1 MFDDDA
7 FLAEGF
13 QADVFVAESR
23 RSVNSL
29 SELQQGLED
38 YIAKS
43 DNALVNI
50 INNDYAAFLKLSS
63 MLVDID
69 ALVAGLRQP
78 LNQLEGKVVDVR
90 NVVQEPLEA
99 QEDLLAKLSF
109 VQEKK
114 RIIKLCLSARE
125 TLGHVEKQVLQLQN
139 HSSCDSEALGRA
151 SQRLARVAF
160 LSQENQGL
168 PMLRSIRAKAR
179 SLEHSLLEELDKAL
193 IQIARRQC
201 EEDEERAS
209 QTKELAVV
217 LRAYVAIDSTTH
229 VGTAFKEKLVK
240 PFLKELFTP
249 GRVDGGGPR
258 GGAKGLP
265 ELYREIISFINVRC
279 RPIFDAIND
288 PDEGLS
294 QIDFVGDAIGPGV
307 HESVKEHLES
317 VFSSGDAN
325 TLLLSYRATWAL
337 FTVLTS
343 LSKDPAKTEN
353 DASRTLDLWNLSV
366 YVQLW
371 TQSLFDRLDS
381 ALAKPV
387 DPLVGENGAALF
399 VTREVIACVESCWSE
414 EHYLDKVGPQTFK
427 LTLELLDRYLTWC
440 MSAIS
445 SFSLVP
451 KEDIHSVEASTNE
464 GETRDDGQTPKQNT
478 LVNDSGDSETAG
490 KFIAGAFPDGVSPS
504 LLAAVAADCTFM
516 VNELLR
522 FLPWVITKLYGARPE
537 PEGEAAVR
545 RAFTEILA
553 TRFEQASSEALASIE
568 STLVKASSD
577 ALSSGLEGI
586 PSMYRMTNKPMP
598 TEPSGVSDKGFQ
610 PIEDFLQ
617 SSSASLL
624 SEATRKSL
632 LDRIFK
638 QLVDLFASVSSRE
651 LQKVLNSEKAL
662 KRLNRGATN
671 RAMDFSSDKIR
682 VQYKIDLESM
692 AAKVKANGAS
702 PTDTQGFSELVSE
715 LSPAP

>member
-1 MFDDDA
+1 MMLSWRMDFNVKMFDDDA

-249 GRVDGGGPR
+249 GRVDGVGPR

-445 SFSLVP
+445 RVIVKP
-451 KEDIHSVEASTNE
+451 PEN
-464 GETRDDGQTPKQNT
+464 
-478 LVNDSGDSETAG
+478 
-490 KFIAGAFPDGVSPS
+490 S
-504 LLAAVAADCTFM
+504 LL
-516 VNELLR
+516 EL
-522 FLPWVITKLYGARPE
+522 FLTESRLLCSQLLPQIVPLWSMNSCGFCHGSSPNCMGQDLNLKVKPQSAE
-537 PEGEAAVR
+537 PSQ
-545 RAFTEILA
+545 ILA